1 MRLMINKRQGRTHN
15 VFLIS
20 VYVLVFFLLCPD
32 ELQAQNK
39 GKKTARRHDRRRA
52 KREAENAAKDFKRHI
67 YDVVLADHVS
77 LNQPIAQADISLIK
91 NSDPFKKVNQY
102 MGQLSDQNKAMVYV
116 VGAFLAHYAGD
127 EEDQVIRLAQKAY
140 DADENDPEVNDT
152 LVTLSLYYGRYD
164 LARKVLRANEA
175 GRDVILGKKEFL
187 ARERAHL
194 GKKSRQVRST
204 KPKVP
209 GMMPGMMPP
218 ARSQDPNTGSS
229 SSKTSSSF
237 SHLKKKKDSDSISRS
252 GRRPGSRPSP
262 GNPGE
267 IPGLM
272 PGMMGQIPGRS
283 PSKRKT
289 GRAAKRTGQSKLQL
303 PLEFMPY
310 ELIGQSLDALNLS
323 NTNGTVATF
332 ETGKGQVLCALVW
345 TLPGDSGNRSRS
357 SKDDELG
364 IQKVEADFWANL
376 DQFRDWYRHYL
387 NSGKVHFLG
396 INLNSPRAQLNQ
408 KITDIF
414 AETPWPWAN
423 CMADM
428 PANKSQLPFREKVD
442 HMLMMVDTQGKIMYT
457 GPVGGYLPRLLLE
470 KEISVAV
477 PDSRMAFPNLPY
489 QVYDPNA
496 IPAKSVK
503 RSQASMKVA
512 RIESA
517 EIDKTPTEPSAVDRR
532 EDDDAE
538 SELADDIQAERL
550 MELARVQKRMS
561 PRNAL
566 KHYDEVLERFPH
578 TIQAKRAKVKIRSI
592 LRSKPRL
599 RKEREQEGKY
609 VGG

>member
-1 MRLMINKRQGRTHN
+1 MPGMPG
-15 VFLIS
+15 
-20 VYVLVFFLLCPD
+20 
-32 ELQAQNK
+32 
-39 GKKTARRHDRRRA
+39 
-52 KREAENAAKDFKRHI
+52 
-67 YDVVLADHVS
+67 
-77 LNQPIAQADISLIK
+77 
-91 NSDPFKKVNQY
+91 
-102 MGQLSDQNKAMVYV
+102 
-116 VGAFLAHYAGD
+116 
-127 EEDQVIRLAQKAY
+127 
-140 DADENDPEVNDT
+140 
-152 LVTLSLYYGRYD
+152 
-164 LARKVLRANEA
+164 
-175 GRDVILGKKEFL
+175 
-187 ARERAHL
+187 
-194 GKKSRQVRST
+194 
-204 KPKVP
+204 P
-209 GMMPGMMPP
+209 GMM
-218 ARSQDPNTGSS
+218 
-229 SSKTSSSF
+229 
-237 SHLKKKKDSDSISRS
+237 
-252 GRRPGSRPSP
+252 
-262 GNPGE
+262 E
-267 IPGLM
+267 
-272 PGMMGQIPGRS
+272 QIPGRS

-289 GRAAKRTGQSKLQL
+289 GRVAKRTGQSKLQL

-310 ELIGQSLDALNLS
+310 ELIGQSLDSLNLS

-357 SKDDELG
+357 SRSSKDDELG
-364 IQKVEADFWANL
+364 IQKVEADFWENL

-408 KITDIF
+408 KITDVF

-477 PDSRMAFPNLPY
+477 PDSRMAFPDLPY

-512 RIESA
+512 RVEST
-517 EIDKTPTEPSAVDRR
+517 EIDKTPSGLEKRATEPSAVDRR
-532 EDDDAE
+532 EDDDTE

-578 TIQAKRAKVKIRSI
+578 TIQAKRTKVAIRSI